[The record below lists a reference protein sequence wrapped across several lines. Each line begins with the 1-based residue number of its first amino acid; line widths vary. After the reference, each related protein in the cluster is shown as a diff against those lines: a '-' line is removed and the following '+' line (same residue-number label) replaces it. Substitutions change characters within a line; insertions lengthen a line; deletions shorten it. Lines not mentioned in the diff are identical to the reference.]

1 MNLID
6 RAARI
11 AAAARV
17 AEDAD
22 WARAQVLAELVGG
35 GATVRAEGSTLAR
48 QLAALLDLSRDRD
61 RPEWELGRGLAR
73 ITETAAEILGVARV
87 GVWFFSADAS
97 SLECA
102 DRYEAATHAH
112 CSGLVLQRHEFPVY
126 FAALTTAFVLDVS
139 DLRGDPRTRELADAW
154 RGVVAA
160 LACPVRWRGG
170 LRGVV
175 CCEHVGEPRT
185 WRDDEQTF
193 VASIADAVTLA
204 LEADR
209 RRTSERELLQ
219 RLAEI
224 EAQRQEI
231 ARLTSPVLEVWEGV
245 LAVPI
250 TGPLDGARRDA
261 LVSTLVEA
269 VLRQRPAWVLLD
281 LGEAGPLDAGAALA
295 LSQIVHMLWRLGA
308 GCVLSGVDAESL
320 AALGMHGAELSRL
333 HTANSL
339 KAALRLCLQG

>member
-35 GATVRAEGSTLAR
+35 ATGRIEESTLAR
-48 QLAALLDLSRDRD
+48 QLGALLDISRDRD
-61 RPEWELGRGLAR
+61 RPEWELGPGLAR
-73 ITETAAEILGVARV
+73 ITESAAEILAVA
-87 GVWFFSADAS
+87 GASVWFFSADAS

-102 DRYEAATHAH
+102 DRFEAATHAH
-112 CSGLVLQRHEFPVY
+112 CHGLVLQRHDFPVF
-126 FAALTTAFVLDVS
+126 FAALATASILDVN
-139 DLRGDPRTRELADAW
+139 DVHGDPRARELAAAW
-154 RGVVAA
+154 PGVTAI
-160 LACPVRWRGG
+160 LASPVRWRGG

-175 CCEHVGEPRT
+175 CCEHTGEARP
-185 WRDDEQTF
+185 WRDDEAAF

-209 RRTSERELLQ
+209 RRASERELIQ
-219 RLAEI
+219 RLAQI
-224 EAQRQEI
+224 EAQRREI
-231 ARLTSPVLEVWEGV
+231 ARKASPVLEVWEGV
-245 LAVPI
+245 LAVPL
-250 TGPLDGARRDA
+250 TGGLDGERREA
-261 LVSTLVEA
+261 VLTTLVEA

-281 LGEAGPLDAGAALA
+281 LSDTGPIDGGTAAALT
-295 LSQIVHMLWRLGA
+295 QIVHVLWRLGA
-308 GCVLSGVDAESL
+308 GCVLSGVDPEAL
-320 AALGMHGAELSRL
+320 ATLRQHSAELSRL
-333 HTANSL
+333 HTTSSL